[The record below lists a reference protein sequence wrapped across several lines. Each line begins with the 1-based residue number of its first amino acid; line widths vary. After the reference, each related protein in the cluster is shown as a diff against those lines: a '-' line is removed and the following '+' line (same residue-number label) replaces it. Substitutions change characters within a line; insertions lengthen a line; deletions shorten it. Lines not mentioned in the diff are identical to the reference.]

1 MFSSSKIRNS
11 AMFSIFKAET
21 EKQTGLSIKGLRH
34 DRGGEYTSNVFK
46 ALCLQS
52 GIIQEL
58 TEAYSPQQNGVAE
71 RANRTLVEMARSM
84 LYHHHLPL
92 PFWAEAIRTAAYIRN
107 RCPTSRLGTVTPEEA
122 WTGHKPSVSHLRT
135 FGCVGYCHVADVN
148 RRKLEAKSRP
158 CVFTGYEASAG
169 TCSLIDPAANF
180 RLW

>member
-1 MFSSSKIRNS
+1 MFKSETLQC
-11 AMFSIFKAET
+11 FQYFKAET

-58 TEAYSPQQNGVAE
+58 TEAYSPQQNGVAK

-84 LYHHHLPL
+84 LYHHLLPL
-92 PFWAEAIRTAAYIRN
+92 SFWAEAIRTASYIRN

-122 WTGHKPSVSHLRT
+122 
-135 FGCVGYCHVADVN
+135 
-148 RRKLEAKSRP
+148 
-158 CVFTGYEASAG
+158 
-169 TCSLIDPAANF
+169 
-180 RLW
+180 